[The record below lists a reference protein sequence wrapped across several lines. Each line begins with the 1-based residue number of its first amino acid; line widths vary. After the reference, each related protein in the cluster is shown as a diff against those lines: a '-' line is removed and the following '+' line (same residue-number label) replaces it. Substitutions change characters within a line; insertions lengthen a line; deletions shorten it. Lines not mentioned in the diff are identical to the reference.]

1 MDYKKTAQNII
12 DLSGGVKNFSSVI
25 NCMTRVRIKY
35 KDETLVDKKA
45 IAELPEVLGT
55 QEAETFQIIVGPG
68 KSTKLQESLNKELGL
83 EVDTSEQSDADQSEK
98 QGFLKMLSN
107 IFVPVIP
114 AIIASGF
121 LQGIN
126 SVITNLATTEAQTQ
140 GVEVQAILEQWHLF
154 YASTILEILGNA
166 ALGFLAIYVG
176 ITSARVFKTDMIL
189 GGLVGALTLSENLP
203 ILNLTPGQGGLVGVI
218 LGVWIMS
225 KLDKLLAKI
234 IPDVITV
241 VLRPTLS
248 LLFTGLIY
256 FVVIMP
262 ITGLLS
268 DGLLS
273 GILFLIERTGV
284 LGGFV
289 LAALAPI
296 MISTGL
302 HHGLAP
308 INLEL
313 INSTGSTPI
322 NAIQIMSNAGLVGAG
337 LGLLLLTKRTEIK
350 EIAKGVLPTTFL
362 AVGEPT
368 MFGLVIPSGFG
379 FITASLGAGVGGAL
393 IRLLDVQN
401 SALGAAGMSA
411 IPLIADG
418 KYLQYLICYAGGLAS
433 AFLLTVIVGK
443 YLKYE

>member
-1 MDYKKTAQNII
+1 
-12 DLSGGVKNFSSVI
+12 
-25 NCMTRVRIKY
+25 MTRVRIKY